1 MTAQARLT
9 HVWPPL
15 VALPPEPGEL
25 GPELCAHLDRASKE
39 TIALSALWSDLVSNR
54 FRVGDCFFSETRCF
68 LVLKPVSRSGRPDR
82 RLAVRKV
89 RVLERILLGE
99 GQKAVALSLRVAPST
114 VTLMSGECLRAMGL
128 DCRTSR
134 VPMVLVMGAHA
145 ARDLT
150 DFRWGTLSDVTIGDA
165 QLRIIGLPRPD
176 ADLPEQLSPAECVVA
191 RALVEGKRHAEIALA
206 RETSTRTIANQLASA
221 FHKLRVSGRAELLCR
236 LIRRPGTEHEVQS
249 LPVSELPVRRREP
262 RYQAA
267 SRAALARVRALQP
280 RSPARDAETVPAP

>member
-9 HVWPPL
+9 HVWPL
-15 VALPPEPGEL
+15 AALPPEPGEL
-25 GPELCAHLDRASKE
+25 GPELCAHLDQAAEAS
-39 TIALSALWSDLVSNR
+39 IALSTLWSDLVSNR
-54 FRVGDCFFSETRCF
+54 FRVADCFFSETRCF
-68 LVLKPVSRSGRPDR
+68 LVLKPVVRSGRPDR

-150 DFRWGTLSDVTIGDA
+150 DFRHGTLSEITVGDT
-165 QLRIIGLPRPD
+165 LVRIIGMPRPD
-176 ADLPEQLSPAECVVA
+176 AHLPDQLSPAECMVA
-191 RALVEGKRHAEIALA
+191 RALVEGKRHEEIARA
-206 RETSTRTIANQLASA
+206 RDTSTRTIANQLASA

-236 LIRRPGTEHEVQS
+236 LIRRPGTDLEVQS
-249 LPVSELPVRRREP
+249 LPLSELSSRRRDPVPATQEP
-262 RYQAA
+262 ARPRVAKRAPQ
-267 SRAALARVRALQP
+267 RAAAAFACAGR
-280 RSPARDAETVPAP
+280 